1 MTVAARV
8 DWLTEELATFLA
20 SCPSPEEMLAYH
32 PSTQIQERANDL
44 LRKEKEGR
52 ITPEEKRELD
62 QFEYAEMLMRL
73 VKARLRG
80 KKKSRP

>member
-20 SCPSPEEMLAYH
+20 SCPTPQEMLDYH
-32 PSTQIQERANDL
+32 PSAQTRERANDL
-44 LRKEKEGR
+44 LCKEKEGR

-80 KKKSRP
+80 KMKSRP